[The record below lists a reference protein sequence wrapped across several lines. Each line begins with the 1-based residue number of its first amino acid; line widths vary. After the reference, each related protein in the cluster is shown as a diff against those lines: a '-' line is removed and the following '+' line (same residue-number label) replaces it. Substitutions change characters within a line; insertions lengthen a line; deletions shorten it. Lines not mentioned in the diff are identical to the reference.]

1 MPEKTRPWHA
11 LARPD
16 QLPPADGWRVYL
28 IEVGRGWGKTRACAE
43 WIAEQAATHP
53 GTDWAVVAP
62 KPPELR
68 KICIEGFVGVLHAL
82 QPGEL
87 DRYNLDDLT
96 VRLTNGSTIRGYAAN
111 ELGLDRLRGGAFAG
125 AWLEEASSF
134 GNVEDVWNTVTSVT
148 TGRIVVSTTP
158 VFRDEEGLR
167 EAQVI
172 ADASAGYV
180 DIDSFSKAELWRAV
194 GTLERERRIAPV
206 RPFFE
211 RLVAQHDTI
220 HVTGTTWPNADNLSP
235 IMLAE
240 LRKRYGHVAA

>member
-1 MPEKTRPWHA
+1 MTRPWHA
-11 LARPD
+11 QARPD
-16 QLPPADGWRVYL
+16 QLPPADRDWRIYL
-28 IEVGRGWGKTRACAE
+28 IEVGRGWGATRAGAE
-43 WIAEQAATHP
+43 WIAEQAVTHP
-53 GTDWAVVAP
+53 ETDWAVVAP
-62 KPPELR
+62 RPPGVR
-68 KICIEGFVGVLHAL
+68 KICIDGSAGVLRAL

-87 DRYNLDDLT
+87 DRYSHADLT
-96 VRLTNGSTIRGYAAN
+96 VRLTNGSRILGYAAN

-134 GNVEDVWNTVTSVT
+134 GNLEDVWSTVTSVT
-148 TGRIVVSTTP
+148 SGRIVISTTP

-167 EAQVI
+167 EAQAI

-194 GTLERERRIAPV
+194 GTLERERRTAPV

-211 RLVAQHDTI
+211 RLASQHDTI
-220 HVTGTTWPNADNLSP
+220 HVTGTTWANADNLSP